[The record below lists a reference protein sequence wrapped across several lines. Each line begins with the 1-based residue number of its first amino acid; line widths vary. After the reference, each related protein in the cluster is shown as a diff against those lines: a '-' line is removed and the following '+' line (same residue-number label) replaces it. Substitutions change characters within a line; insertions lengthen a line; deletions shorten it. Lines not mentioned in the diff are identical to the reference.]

1 MIDKRGLLTNKRV
14 LVRILS
20 FKSITVYNLKIKCAP
35 AYKINSEIALTYSL
49 RLIKR
54 INYKAKDLIEFKR
67 SKRFNN
73 FDLFS
78 DLFFTLFY

>member
-67 SKRFNN
+67 SKKFNS
-73 FDLFS
+73 FDLFL
-78 DLFFTLFY
+78 DFLFNLFY

>member
-1 MIDKRGLLTNKRV
+1 LIDKRGLLINKRV

-20 FKSITVYNLKIKCAP
+20 SKSITVYNLRIKCAP
-35 AYKINSEIALTYSL
+35 ARKINSEIALTYNL

-67 SKRFNN
+67 SKRFNS

-78 DLFFTLFY
+78 NLFFTLFY